1 MGSLLEKFAGKVDLI
16 YIDPPFDTGSDF
28 SFKTMVGD
36 DDDPVAGK
44 EPSAIEEK
52 AYRDTWGGGYSS
64 YLAMM
69 RDRLEL
75 LHGLLADGGSM
86 FVHLDVHTGPYIKVL
101 MDEIFGS
108 VEFQV
113 G

>member
-1 MGSLLEKFAGKVDLI
+1 
-16 YIDPPFDTGSDF
+16 
-28 SFKTMVGD
+28 
-36 DDDPVAGK
+36 
-44 EPSAIEEK
+44 
-52 AYRDTWGGGYSS
+52 
-64 YLAMM
+64 MM

-101 MDEIFGS
+101 MDEISGS